1 MNKLPHEHKCRSCG
15 VTVASDCE
23 CDDKR
28 VFVLVCEEC
37 EDGEGELEF

>member
-1 MNKLPHEHKCRSCG
+1 M
-15 VTVASDCE
+15 ASECE
-23 CDDKR
+23 CNDKR